1 MICVLLCCTSKSN
14 SSYFFVSTC
23 KLLMIMNN
31 EGGLKGGTN
40 PAKLHSLKNQIT
52 ITLFKIWP
60 TYCFSKAKSLTFI
73 FTKTMSHELLVQMA
87 YNWQVVLNCSPSVS
101 SIPILQRNSSKKAL
115 ILGFFTPYQRPMR
128 RTFFTEYLHI

>member
-1 MICVLLCCTSKSN
+1 MICVLLCN

-23 KLLMIMNN
+23 KLFMIMNN

-40 PAKLHSLKNQIT
+40 PAKLHILKNQIT
-52 ITLFKIWP
+52 IILFKIWP
-60 TYCFSKAKSLTFI
+60 TISKAKSLTFI